1 MSEVKRK
8 LVEANEKISILV
20 LELEKTQDILK
31 AEMQKVKDLT
41 RRNAEL
47 ERQLDPVQT
56 TVDSEN
62 DPRPAVGQLAVSR
75 KKKSWEDLGSSH
87 KRAITQELY
96 DAMDKTA
103 RERGIDTVQ
112 LAGSLLRR

>member
-20 LELEKTQDILK
+20 LELEETQAILK
-31 AEMQKVKDLT
+31 AERQKVKDLT

-47 ERQLDPVQT
+47 ERLLDPVQMP
-56 TVDSEN
+56 VESEN
-62 DPRPAVGQLAVSR
+62 DPRPAVSR